1 MIMIEIPER
10 MGRGGSRRV
19 LQTSTSNNLGP
30 SVAIRRGCIGAND
43 RVRQSHGF
51 AATATLAMDH
61 DSI

>member
-1 MIMIEIPER
+1 MIMIEIPEKDR
-10 MGRGGSRRV
+10 AAAGAAGYYKHFEQSR
-19 LQTSTSNNLGP
+19 P
-30 SVAIRRGCIGAND
+30 IRRGCIGAND

>member
-1 MIMIEIPER
+1 MIMIEIPEKDR
-10 MGRGGSRRV
+10 APREPQGIANKHFEQSR
-19 LQTSTSNNLGP
+19 P
-30 SVAIRRGCIGAND
+30 IRRGCIGAND